1 LTGRLGCRKK
11 SDMEPLSVLHTEWS
25 NGWGGQ
31 EIRILAECR
40 GLAQRGHRVELAGC
54 PDGELRRRAEAVGLV
69 FHPLAMAGP
78 WDLAA
83 LMRLKSLISRL
94 GTQVIHTHSSVDS
107 WLGGMAARLSGIV
120 CVRTRHLSA
129 PVNRNPL
136 NVVYRLPHMVAT
148 TGTGI
153 RRHLVEDYGLAADR
167 VFSIPTGVDTELF
180 QPAEPDPALAAE
192 LGLEPGAPVVAMVA
206 VLRSWKRHD
215 VFCAMAQKV
224 LTERPQ
230 TRFLIV
236 GNGPGWQRVNGYLD
250 EMGLRPAV
258 IMTGHREDIHRI
270 LPLCTVCAL
279 TSDKNEGVPQAVLQ
293 ELACARA
300 VVASQ
305 AGDIPEVV
313 RHQNTGLLVPPGQV
327 EPLTEAVLTLLDDAD
342 LRAKLGLGGRSM
354 VEAEYSLEHML
365 DATEEIYAR
374 ALARAGKA

>member
-1 LTGRLGCRKK
+1 LTGRLGCRMK
-11 SDMEPLSVLHTEWS
+11 SDMEPLSLLHTEWS

-31 EIRILAECR
+31 EIRILSECR
-40 GLAQRGHRVELAGC
+40 GLAARGHRVELAGC
-54 PDGELRRRAEAVGLV
+54 PEGKLRQRAEAAGLV

-78 WDLAA
+78 WDLPA
-83 LMRLKSLISRL
+83 LMRLKSLMRHL
-94 GTQVIHTHSSVDS
+94 ATQVIHTHSSVDS
-107 WLGGMAARLSGIV
+107 WLGGMAARLTGTA

-129 PVNRNPL
+129 PVNSNPL
-136 NVVYRLPHMVAT
+136 NVVYKLPQMVAT

-153 RRHLVEDYGLAADR
+153 RRHLVEDYGLPADH
-167 VFSIPTGVDTELF
+167 VVSIPTGVDTELF
-180 QPAEPDPALAAE
+180 KPGEADPELLAE
-192 LGLEPGAPVVAMVA
+192 LGIERGAQVVAMVA

-215 VFCAMAQKV
+215 VFCAMAKQV
-224 LTERPQ
+224 LAKRPG

-236 GNGPGWQRVNGYLD
+236 GHGPGWDRVNGYLD

-258 IMTGHREDIHRI
+258 IMTGHREDVHRI

-300 VVASQ
+300 VAASR

-313 RHQNTGLLVPPGQV
+313 RHQKTGLLVPPGEV
-327 EPLTEAVLTLLDDAD
+327 EPLTQAVLNLLDDGE

-365 DATEEIYAR
+365 DATEDIYAR
-374 ALARAGKA
+374 ALAMRRKA